1 MRILINELFG
11 RGTVLVLVFLMY
23 AASPMASESEPS
35 HGDGE
40 DRGDRHSHG
49 HIEEVVVHAHPL
61 GGDVSQSTTI
71 LVGEELEHAARQTI
85 GETLGQSAGVHS
97 ASFGPAVGH
106 PVIHGLSGTRVLVLE
121 NHVASMDVS
130 ATGADHGIAVEPFL
144 ADRIEV
150 IKGSGALLYGSGA
163 MGGTVDVHTD
173 RVPSLVPE
181 RGFAGRVLFRADTAS
196 DTRYGGFRLDG
207 GSGQWAWHLDGYA
220 SENGDMSIPGYAAM
234 DPFHEEDHEEEEENH
249 EGEADHDEEPPLK
262 GVLENSYGDYSGAA
276 FGGSFI
282 DDRGH
287 FGVAV
292 VVRDWT
298 YGLVGEHIHGAE
310 ERHDEEEE
318 EHVDGAE
325 ADEHEDEHGD
335 EASPWID
342 LEQVKIMSEFGLHDP
357 LPGFASLEGSLAVSD
372 YEHFEMEADGVVGT
386 HFVNDAWDGRVVLES
401 EQAGSWKTA
410 LGVQFGQRNLRVRG
424 EEREAEPVETNH
436 RAVFGVAQ
444 AEYGGVHLETGARL
458 ESVEHVFH
466 DGQSR
471 DFFATSFSLGV
482 MVPVETW
489 ELTARLDRSMRAPVG
504 EELSMSNVHL
514 AIGGFEIGSLDLDEE
529 EALNVS
535 VAAHYRSEKLHITLE
550 AYRYAFDNFIYQRHT
565 TDDHDGLPVFQW
577 SQTEATFVGFDAQAR
592 AELVTTAERTVDL
605 IARYD
610 RVATDVEDPN
620 ESHLPRIPPQRIS
633 VAAEITWNAFWGR
646 VAYSRF
652 FDQDDVTSYETP
664 TDGYGNLDLE
674 GEYATNLGDADLILF
689 VAGRN
694 LGDEEQREHT
704 SFVKQEAPLAGRRVE
719 AGVRIMF

>member
-1 MRILINELFG
+1 M
-11 RGTVLVLVFLMY
+11 
-23 AASPMASESEPS
+23 
-35 HGDGE
+35 
-40 DRGDRHSHG
+40 
-49 HIEEVVVHAHPL
+49 HAHPL

-173 RVPSLVPE
+173 RVPSRVPE
-181 RGFAGRVLFRADTAS
+181 RGFAGRALIRTDTAS

-220 SENGDMSIPGYAAM
+220 SENGDMSIPGYAAV
-234 DPFHEEDHEEEEENH
+234 DPFHEEEHHEEEEDH
-249 EGEADHDEEPPLK
+249 EGEEDHDEGPPLK
-262 GVLENSYGDYSGAA
+262 GVLENSHGDYSGAA
-276 FGGSFI
+276 FGASFI
-282 DDRGH
+282 GDRGH

-298 YGLVGEHIHGAE
+298 YGLVGEHIHGGE

-357 LPGFASLEGSLAVSD
+357 LPGFASLEGNLAVSD
-372 YEHFEMEADGVVGT
+372 YEHFEMEAEGVVGT

-401 EQAGSWKTA
+401 EQAGSWTTA

-424 EEREAEPVETNH
+424 EEGEAEPVETNN

-444 AEYGGVHLETGARL
+444 AECGGVHLETGARL

-482 MVPVETW
+482 MVPVERW

-504 EELSMSNVHL
+504 EELSISNVHL
-514 AIGGFEIGSLDLDEE
+514 AIGGFEMGSLDLDEE

-535 VAAHYRSEKLHITLE
+535 VAAHYRSEKLRITLE
-550 AYRYAFDNFIYQRHT
+550 AYRYAFDNFIYQRET
-565 TDDHDGLPVFQW
+565 TDDHGGQPVFQW

-592 AELVTTAERTVDL
+592 AELVTTVGAELVTTVERTVDL
-605 IARYD
+605 IVRYD

-620 ESHLPRIPPQRIS
+620 ESHLPRIPPQRLS
-633 VAAEITWNAFWGR
+633 VAAEITWKAFWGR

-652 FDQDDVTSYETP
+652 FDQSDVTSYETP
-664 TDGYGNLDLE
+664 TDGYGNLELE

-694 LGDEEQREHT
+694 LGDEDQREHT
-704 SFVKQEAPLAGRRVE
+704 SFVKEEAPLAGRRVE

>member
-1 MRILINELFG
+1 M
-11 RGTVLVLVFLMY
+11 
-23 AASPMASESEPS
+23 
-35 HGDGE
+35 
-40 DRGDRHSHG
+40 
-49 HIEEVVVHAHPL
+49 HAHPL
-61 GGDVSQSTTI
+61 GGDVSQSTTV
-71 LVGEELEHAARQTI
+71 LAGEELEHAARQTI

-234 DPFHEEDHEEEEENH
+234 EPFHEEDHEEEEGDH
-249 EGEADHDEEPPLK
+249 EGEEDHDEGPPLKSVLEK
-262 GVLENSYGDYSGAA
+262 GVLENSYGDYTGAA

-282 DDRGH
+282 GDRGH

-298 YGLVGEHIHGAE
+298 YGIVGEHIHGAE

-325 ADEHEDEHGD
+325 ADGHEDEHGD

-372 YEHFEMEADGVVGT
+372 YEHFEMEAEGVVGT

>member
-1 MRILINELFG
+1 M
-11 RGTVLVLVFLMY
+11 
-23 AASPMASESEPS
+23 
-35 HGDGE
+35 
-40 DRGDRHSHG
+40 
-49 HIEEVVVHAHPL
+49 HAHPL
-61 GGDVSQSTTI
+61 GGDVSQSTTV
-71 LVGEELEHAARQTI
+71 LAGGKLEHAARRTI

-173 RVPSLVPE
+173 RVPSHVPE
-181 RGFAGRVLFRADTAS
+181 RGFAGRALFRADTAS

-372 YEHFEMEADGVVGT
+372 YEHFEMEAEGVVGT

-410 LGVQFGQRNLRVRG
+410 LGVQFGQRNLRVSG
-424 EEREAEPVETNH
+424 EEGEAEPVETNH

-471 DFFATSFSLGV
+471 DFSATSFSLGV
-482 MVPVETW
+482 MIPVEPW
-489 ELTARLDRSMRAPVG
+489 ELTARLDRSMRAPGG
-504 EELSMSNVHL
+504 EELAMSNVHV
-514 AIGGFEIGSLDLDEE
+514 AIGGFEMGSLDLDEE
-529 EALNVS
+529 GALNVS
-535 VAAHYRSEKLHITLE
+535 VAAHYRSEKLRITLE
-550 AYRYAFDNFIYQRHT
+550 AYRYAFDNFIYQRQT

-577 SQTEATFVGFDAQAR
+577 SQTEATLVGFDAQAR

-633 VAAEITWNAFWGR
+633 VAAEITWKAFWGR